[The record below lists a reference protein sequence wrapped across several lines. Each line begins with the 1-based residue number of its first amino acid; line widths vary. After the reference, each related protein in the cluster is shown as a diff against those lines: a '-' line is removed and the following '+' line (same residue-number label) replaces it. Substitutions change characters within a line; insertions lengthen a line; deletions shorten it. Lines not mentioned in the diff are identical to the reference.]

1 MFSHIQENLLMLP
14 GSGITV
20 ELTITATE
28 PPFREYKTKSGGK
41 GLTVQTNDYIIIACK
56 IQGRR
61 ETVAISY
68 LCWEQFRT
76 GLQES
81 KKFMEAAFKYDT
93 TNNAY
98 ALDKDH
104 LGGYK
109 IENLCRDGALIFKPV
124 VDKDMEAGTE
134 TPGVDIYFAD
144 DFATFVAWNDYIALT
159 EFFANFNLYMAAKTL
174 MQLSMTYEATYGN

>member
-20 ELTITATE
+20 ELAITATE
-28 PPFREYKTKSGGK
+28 PPFREYNTKSGGR
-41 GLTVQTNDYIIIACK
+41 GLTVQTNDYIIMACK
-56 IQGRR
+56 IDGRR
-61 ETVAISY
+61 ETVAVSY

-81 KKFMEAAFKYDT
+81 KKFMEEAFIYEAA
-93 TNNAY
+93 NNAY
-98 ALDKDH
+98 KIEDKH
-104 LGGYK
+104 TGGYK
-109 IENLCRDGALIFKPV
+109 IENLCRNSALLFKPV
-124 VDKDMEAGTE
+124 IDKDMEAGTE

-159 EFFANFNLYMAAKTL
+159 EFFANFNLYMASKTL
-174 MQLSMTYEATYGN
+174 MQLAMTYSMTK